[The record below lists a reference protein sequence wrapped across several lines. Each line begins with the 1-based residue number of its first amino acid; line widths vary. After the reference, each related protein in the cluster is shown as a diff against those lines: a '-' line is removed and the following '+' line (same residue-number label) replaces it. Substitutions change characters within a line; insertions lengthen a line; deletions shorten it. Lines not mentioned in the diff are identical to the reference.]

1 MADTKSDQT
10 KGEEEVPAK
19 AGASH
24 PEKETK
30 PRSPGRPKGTR
41 KPEPAKARQ
50 GEKKS
55 IKLKM
60 KWMAYRNNPGVRWQ
74 AYGVDFQCPDVER
87 VTGDNTNHNVAVIPM
102 PEIYVDSLVESGSAI
117 KEVTGGKKLPELHL
131 FNPDGES
138 RLYGA
143 NSNLW
148 VEYKKAHKPTSLFI
162 NDADWRRGDLV
173 ADSKEETK

>member
-41 KPEPAKARQ
+41 KPEPAKAKQ

-74 AYGVDFQCPDVER
+74 AYGVDFQCPDVEKI
-87 VTGDNTNHNVAVIPM
+87 TGVSNHNVAVIPM
-102 PEIYVDSLVESGSAI
+102 PEIYVDSLIGSGSSI
-117 KEVTGGKKLPELHL
+117 KEVKGKKLPELHL
-131 FNPDGES
+131 FNPEGES

-143 NSNLW
+143 NTTLW
-148 VEYKKAHKPTSLFI
+148 VEYKNAHQATSLFI
-162 NDADWRRGDLV
+162 NDDDWRRGDLV
-173 ADSKEETK
+173 ADSKEETE